1 LSAGNLSR
9 KFQLLQHDRRGG
21 SADCGLERGSSVFCE
36 EKEMSYRDIFGEV
49 LADHHESPRNYGTLP
64 HPTRVENGYNPLCG
78 DKVSIGIE
86 VRHEGGGEK
95 LSHIAF
101 EGEGCS
107 ICMASASI
115 MSQMVEGK
123 SVQEV
128 ETMIEGFR
136 KVMQGGGNAPGMPPE
151 TADEDIVALYGI
163 KRFPVRIKC
172 ALLPWTTLK
181 KGIEAIH
188 AR

>member
-1 LSAGNLSR
+1 
-9 KFQLLQHDRRGG
+9 
-21 SADCGLERGSSVFCE
+21 
-36 EKEMSYRDIFGEV
+36 MSYRDIFGEV

-64 HPTRVENGYNPLCG
+64 HPTRVEGGYNPLCG
-78 DKVSIGIE
+78 DKVSVAIE
-86 VRHEGGGEK
+86 VENEPQGEV

-115 MSQMVEGK
+115 MTSMVEGK
-123 SVQEV
+123 LVPEV
-128 ETMIEGFR
+128 EGMIDGFR
-136 KVMQGGGNAPGMPPE
+136 KIMQGAVQAEGMPAE
-151 TADEDIVALYGI
+151 SEDQDIVALYGI

-181 KGIEAIH
+181 KGLEGIH
-188 AR
+188 AK